1 MSNTSHLAELY
12 QSHHESRGRLG
23 FSILEKERADWII
36 RHTPKGGVWLD
47 LGCRDGTLTKH
58 FVDRVDDLVGVD
70 IDPTAIERA
79 KHTVGRGSFFGMDLL
94 GDWSEL
100 EDRKFDVILCSEV
113 LEHVYQPEIVVSKII
128 QHLKPGG
135 RFVGTVPNAFF
146 LKHRFRYLLGQ
157 RACTPLEDPTH
168 ITQFN
173 AQHLKWVLTFT
184 QTPVTLVLEGYTRPP
199 FRKLASIAP
208 SMFAYNFLFEVH
220 YTEIVSSSTK

>member
-36 RHTPKGGVWLD
+36 RHTPKGGAWLD

-58 FVDRVDDLVGVD
+58 FVNRVDDLVGVD
-70 IDPTAIERA
+70 IDPMAIERA
-79 KHTVGRGSFFGMDLL
+79 KKTVGRGSFFSMDLL
-94 GDWSEL
+94 GDWAEL
-100 EDRKFDVILCSEV
+100 GDRMFDVILCSEV
-113 LEHVYQPEIVVSKII
+113 LEHVYQPEVVVSKIV
-128 QHLKPGG
+128 QRLKPGG
-135 RFVGTVPNAFF
+135 CFVGTVPNAFF

-173 AQHLKWVLTFT
+173 AQHLKRVLLLTH
-184 QTPVTLVLEGYTRPP
+184 TPVSFVLDGYTRPP
-199 FRKLASIAP
+199 LRKLASVAP
-208 SMFAYNFLFEVH
+208 SVFAYNFLFEVR
-220 YTEIVSSSTK
+220 YTKALLSSTK